1 MKRKRKRKR
10 IYDEKV
16 LKILKYLW
24 ELSDFLCGKRL
35 VPFIRNVLPI
45 LIREGEIVIEKELEE
60 KLMKISPATRHRILS
75 SHKKELELR
84 SRSKTKPGTLLK
96 NKIPIRTF
104 SDWDEKKPGFLE
116 IDLVGYDGGDVKC
129 NRYKDMLGRN
139 ESSKEQSTSLGI

>member
-45 LIREGEIVIEKELEE
+45 LIREGEIEIEKEV
-60 KLMKISPATRHRILS
+60 
-75 SHKKELELR
+75 KKNL
-84 SRSKTKPGTLLK
+84 
-96 NKIPIRTF
+96 
-104 SDWDEKKPGFLE
+104 
-116 IDLVGYDGGDVKC
+116 
-129 NRYKDMLGRN
+129 
-139 ESSKEQSTSLGI
+139 